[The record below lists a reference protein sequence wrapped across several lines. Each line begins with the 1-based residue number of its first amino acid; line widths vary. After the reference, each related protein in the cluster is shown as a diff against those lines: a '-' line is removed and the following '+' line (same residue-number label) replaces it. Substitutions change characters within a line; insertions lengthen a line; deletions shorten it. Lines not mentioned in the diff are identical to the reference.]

1 MDGTRKNTYLCDDD
15 GKRSPG
21 TYSKFEFLKGRYLAA
36 RAKAL
41 ADLRVAKSGS
51 ASSHSDASMDL
62 PSTRELEL
70 EALVK
75 QRDAQLAIL
84 TVRLCFSSRPL

>member
-21 TYSKFEFLKGRYLAA
+21 TYSKFLKGRYLAA

-41 ADLRVAKSGS
+41 ADLRIAKSGS

-62 PSTRELEL
+62 PSARELEL